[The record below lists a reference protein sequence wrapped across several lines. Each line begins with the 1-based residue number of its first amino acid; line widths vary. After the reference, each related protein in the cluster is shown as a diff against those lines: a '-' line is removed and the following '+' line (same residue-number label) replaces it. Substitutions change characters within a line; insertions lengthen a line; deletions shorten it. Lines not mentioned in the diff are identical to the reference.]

1 MKLEHFLM
9 PHTKINS
16 KFIKDLNIRHNAM
29 KLLENNI
36 GNMFSDMNCSN
47 VFLGQSSKAIK
58 IKINKWHL
66 VNLINFCTAKETM
79 NRLKRQ
85 TYRLG
90 ENTCK

>member
-16 KFIKDLNIRHNAM
+16 KFIKDLNIRHNAI

-36 GNMFSDMNCSN
+36 GNMFSDINCSN
-47 VFLGQSSKAIK
+47 VFLGQSPKAIK

-66 VNLINFCTAKETM
+66 INLINFCTAKETM
-79 NRLKRQ
+79 NSLKRQ